1 MERKES
7 KGMSRRTFLERL
19 GIIGAAAGLSACGR
33 GQAGHEAVSGGMT
46 CRTDPKTGQQV
57 SLLGY
62 GCMRWPAA
70 ASPQKDG
77 CPIDQEM
84 VNGLID
90 YAIEHGVN
98 YFDTAPIYGQGWS
111 ETVTGKALRRH
122 PREKFLIATKMS
134 ASSDLSRDNLTAMY
148 RRSFQ
153 RLQVDYIDYYLLHG
167 IGGGGMDLFNRRFI
181 DNGMLGFLL
190 EERERGRIRHL
201 GWSFHGDIEVFNRVL
216 EMHGQV
222 CWDFVQ
228 IQLNYVDWRHASAY
242 NADWQKAM
250 GDDTNAEY
258 LYGEL
263 AKRDIPVVVMEP
275 LLGGRLAN
283 VTQDVLAQMKQK
295 RPDDSAAAWA
305 FRFAGSFP
313 KVLTVLSGMTYK
325 EHLLDN
331 LRTFSPLVPLSSEE
345 SGFLE
350 NVAER
355 MKDSHNIPCTDCKY
369 CMPCPYGIDIPGIFL
384 HYNKCVN
391 HGNVTQSHLDPHYA
405 KARRAFLIGYDRSVP
420 RLRQANHCIGCGQC
434 AHKCPQGIAIPSQ
447 MRLID
452 DYVEKLKQG
461 NLGPQPDNGAN
472 GKRA

>member
-1 MERKES
+1 
-7 KGMSRRTFLERL
+7 MSRRSFLKRL
-19 GIIGAAAGLSACGR
+19 GVIGASAGLSACGQGQSEQEPVR
-33 GQAGHEAVSGGMT
+33 GEMT

-62 GCMRWPAA
+62 GCMRWPPAT
-70 ASPQKDG
+70 SPQRDG
-77 CPIDQEM
+77 CPIDQEA

-90 YAIEHGVN
+90 YAIKQGVN

-111 ETVTGKALRRH
+111 EAVTGKALKRH
-122 PREKFLIATKMS
+122 PREKFFIATKMS
-134 ASSDLSRDNLTAMY
+134 GASDLSRENLTAMY
-148 RRSFQ
+148 HRSFQ

-167 IGGGGMDLFNRRFI
+167 IGGGGMELFNRRFMQ
-181 DNGMLGFLL
+181 NGMLDFLL
-190 EERERGRIRHL
+190 EERERGKIRHL

-222 CWDFVQ
+222 HWDFVQ

-242 NADWQKAM
+242 NADWQRAM

-263 AKRDIPVVVMEP
+263 AERGIPVVVMEP

-283 VTQDVLAQMKQK
+283 VTQDVLARMKQK
-295 RPDDSAAAWA
+295 RPGDTAAAWA

-325 EHLLDN
+325 EHLQDN
-331 LRTFSPLVPLSSEE
+331 LRTFSPLVPLSAGE
-345 SGFLE
+345 SDFLE
-350 NVAER
+350 DVAER
-355 MKDSHNIPCTDCKY
+355 MKDSQNIPCTDCKY

-391 HGNVTQSHLDPHYA
+391 HGRVPQSRLDSNYE
-405 KARRAFLIGYDRSVP
+405 KARRAFLTGYDRSVP
-420 RLRQANHCIGCGQC
+420 RLRQASHCIGCGQC
-434 AHKCPQGIAIPSQ
+434 APKCPQGIDIPER
-447 MRLID
+447 MRFVD
-452 DYVEKLKQG
+452 NYVELLKQG
-461 NLGPQPDNGAN
+461 KL
-472 GKRA
+472 